1 MRVAHTQAQ
10 VERQRRAV
18 AVGSFDGVHRGH
30 VAVLE
35 AARATGLAATAI
47 TFDPHPRIAL
57 GNRVELLTTL
67 ARKLELLEDAGIET
81 ALVASFTPEFQQLV
95 PEEFA
100 ERYLRGIGAETV
112 VCLLYTSDAADE

>member
-1 MRVAHTQAQ
+1 MRVAHAPAQ
-10 VERQRRAV
+10 VERQPRAV

-57 GNRVELLTTL
+57 GNRVELLTTS
-67 ARKLELLEDAGIET
+67 R
-81 ALVASFTPEFQQLV
+81 ASSSSSAQRV
-95 PEEFA
+95 
-100 ERYLRGIGAETV
+100 
-112 VCLLYTSDAADE
+112 